1 MCQYANWL
9 RCGGVHKWIDM
20 SKTHHRVA
28 QSSTEYYL
36 SDKTRINTDKRRLK
50 DCSSLS
56 YIFSFPLRK
65 SALILRFNK
74 DLNSVELRVTLW
86 WNTLKTVQWRRLWSY
101 LFDGGSIRRWHCYR
115 CPVLYFVFL
124 RKEHSFPRWAALFYM
139 YMFHCSTCTCRT
151 VPHVHVVLLYMYI

>member
-1 MCQYANWL
+1 
-9 RCGGVHKWIDM
+9 M

-86 WNTLKTVQWRRLWSY
+86 
-101 LFDGGSIRRWHCYR
+101 
-115 CPVLYFVFL
+115 
-124 RKEHSFPRWAALFYM
+124 
-139 YMFHCSTCTCRT
+139 
-151 VPHVHVVLLYMYI
+151 